1 MNTFVKIRGIYTT
14 ALTRL
19 LLDSGYAIAD
29 PSPEIQKRFSLVPT
43 HRLPEIL
50 IKDREDHQGVE
61 IIGEADGI
69 CRLLGDVQSQL
80 LDLALLRFE
89 ALAESEKDLVDELE
103 ASKELVHAR
112 LEFGAVSKGSLD
124 LIRSSVIPS
133 LTRHHRLRIIHPKK
147 LEKAE
152 KQLGKQPRSRKEL
165 DRTVF
170 QEVILIPLSKAGVVR
185 LEHIKVSGKPV
196 RPREGILLEA
206 KGNQILVK
214 RSFSQGR
221 YDGLDL
227 PIEEGDYGLTE
238 VREGAWYVKHA
249 YYSKE
254 GRLKG
259 EYYNINTP
267 VELYPYGARYLDLEV
282 DVVRRVGGKPSIVD
296 REDLALLAKDGG
308 IGAGLE
314 KKALEVAEG
323 LLERLKQEGE
333 KRGIGETGRRA
344 NRQTGKREKKVS

>member
-1 MNTFVKIRGIYTT
+1 MNTLVKIRGIYTT

-19 LLDSGYAIAD
+19 LLNSGYGIAD
-29 PSPEIQKRFSLVPT
+29 PSPEIQQRFSLAPT

-50 IKDREDHQGVE
+50 IKDQEGHQGVE

-69 CRLLGDVQSQL
+69 CRLLETVQSQL

-103 ASKELVHAR
+103 GSKELAHAR
-112 LEFGAVSKGSLD
+112 LEFGGVSKGSLD

-152 KQLGKQPRSRKEL
+152 KQLGKQPQLRKEL

-170 QEVILIPLSKAGVVR
+170 QEAILIPLSKAGVVR

-196 RPREGILLEA
+196 RPREGILLET

-227 PIEEGDYGLTE
+227 PIEEGDYSLTE
-238 VREGAWYVKHA
+238 VQEGAWYVKHA

-267 VELYPYGARYLDLEV
+267 VELYPYGARYLDLEI
-282 DVVRRVGGKPSIVD
+282 DVIRRVGGKPLIVD

-323 LLERLKQEGE
+323 LLEKLKKDG
-333 KRGIGETGRRA
+333 RIGETG
-344 NRQTGKREKKVS
+344 KRKRKVS